1 MLTISEQA
9 SVRVK
14 TYDSATG
21 EGTIKLDFSGMATL
35 HCPPITFKKK
45 AQVRYVIL
53 LALCRR
59 ATDQVMP
66 RMSLPTPKAFLYMY
80 KVVLSTGALAPAL
93 SLPSLSMM
101 HRPSTSML
109 RRASS
114 TTSPLPSPRSSIAL
128 TRTPSSCTSRCPRRR
143 RLVPRSCRTF
153 QSRSRPPRAATRR
166 PICKPRS
173 QRPEWLERCPP
184 RWSTWSLSVDET
196 VRRIWG
202 LGFPARVPVS
212 YMWHPVRHTAVQ
224 DTVQLVRRRVRHTG
238 LDPDIELRDAHTL
251 HTPHDSAA
259 KMVDGSC
266 RGRVQ

>member
-1 MLTISEQA
+1 
-9 SVRVK
+9 
-14 TYDSATG
+14 
-21 EGTIKLDFSGMATL
+21 
-35 HCPPITFKKK
+35 
-45 AQVRYVIL
+45 
-53 LALCRR
+53 
-59 ATDQVMP
+59 
-66 RMSLPTPKAFLYMY
+66 MSLPRHQKPSFDMY

-173 QRPEWLERCPP
+173 QRPEWLEQSRKVPP
-184 RWSTWSLSVDET
+184 QVVHLVALGRRDGET
-196 VRRIWG
+196 N
-202 LGFPARVPVS
+202 LGFELSRPCAPCKLYVAPRAA
-212 YMWHPVRHTAVQ
+212 YGC
-224 DTVQLVRRRVRHTG
+224 TG
-238 LDPDIELRDAHTL
+238 YSWCAGVCGTPGSDPDIELRDAHTL
-251 HTPHDSAA
+251 HTPHHSTA

-266 RGRVQ
+266 RGRVRSKEASRGGRCAHAKWHCDSDFSLFHVRFRHPVATFSVHSQQVSFR